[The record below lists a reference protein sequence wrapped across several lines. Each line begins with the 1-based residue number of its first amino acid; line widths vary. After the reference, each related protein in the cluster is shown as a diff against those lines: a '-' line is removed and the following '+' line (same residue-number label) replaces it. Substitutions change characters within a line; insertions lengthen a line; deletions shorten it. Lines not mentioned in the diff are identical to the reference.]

1 MINVFEFQKVR
12 TSRLPASWRAE
23 GALEEL
29 ERFLQENW
37 ELRHAFYTDTEL
49 TKRQQFIDFDKKN
62 GFKTKNYIGTIHFR
76 GEQFNIFPKIFKE
89 DEDDFDTSELR
100 TADLMKDLV
109 QWLEYCNKFNFPF
122 VSLKGD
128 MDETESFLELLITVY
143 VRYVKSAIDRQLF
156 FRYEDI
162 EEEGSFVKGR
172 IDFRD
177 YVTNKYPSGQMHV
190 LRYTY
195 SSFEFDNLL
204 NQIIKHTCRLLY
216 GLTTQVKNKQVIHD
230 ILMKMGDV
238 TDRSCVPYDCDTV
251 KLNSLQAHYSTIL
264 SMSKMFLLNKVS
276 VDSMGITDSF
286 CFLFPAE
293 LLFEGFIA
301 GFIKDSFGDQA
312 KVTAQSR
319 KLYLTELV
327 VDGKVVGNRFQL
339 KEDIVVEAGDTVI
352 VLDTK
357 YKEIDRLSKVK
368 EDSKRLGIEDNDMRQ
383 MAVYANRRGAKKM
396 YLLYPLYRGAVP
408 DATEVIFNILD
419 GPGDKAKKIPTQ
431 ILQVP
436 FSLCD
441 DVEGTKAMLKNI
453 LRQVVS
459 A

>member
-1 MINVFEFQKVR
+1 MLNAFEFQKIN
-12 TSRLPASWRAE
+12 TKSLPVSWQEE

-37 ELRHAFYTDTEL
+37 ELRNAFYTDLEL
-49 TKRQQFIDFDKKN
+49 TKRQQFIDFDRKN
-62 GFKTKNYIGTIHFR
+62 GFKTNNYIGTIHFR
-76 GEQFNIFPKIFKE
+76 GEQFNVFPKIFKE
-89 DEDDFDTSELR
+89 DEDDYDTSELK

-109 QWLEYCNKFNFPF
+109 LWLEYCNKFNFPF
-122 VSLKGD
+122 VSLRGD

-143 VRYVKSAIDRQLF
+143 VRYVKNSIDRQLF
-156 FRYEDI
+156 FRYEDVN
-162 EEEGSFVKGR
+162 EEGGYVRGK
-172 IDFRD
+172 IDFKN
-177 YVTNKYPSGQMHV
+177 YIANQIPSGQMHL

-204 NQIIKHTCRLLY
+204 NQIIKHTCRLIY
-216 GLTTQVKNKQVIHD
+216 NITTQASNKRIVHD
-230 ILMKMGDV
+230 ILMKLGDV
-238 TDRSCVPYDCDTV
+238 SDRNCQPYECDEV
-251 KLNSLQAHYSTIL
+251 KLNSLQMNYSTIL

-276 VDSMGITDSF
+276 ADSMGITDSF

-301 GFIKDSFGDQA
+301 GYIKETLGEQA

-327 VDGKVVGNRFQL
+327 VDGKVIGNRFQL
-339 KEDIVVEAGDTVI
+339 KEDVVVEYGDAIV

-357 YKEIDRLSKVK
+357 YKEIDKLSRIK

-383 MAVYANRRGAKKM
+383 MAIYANRRGAKKM
-396 YLLYPLYRGAVP
+396 FLLYPLYRGAMP
-408 DATEVIFNILD
+408 DDTEVIFNILD
-419 GPGDKAKKIPTQ
+419 GPGDEAKKIPVH

-441 DVEGTKAMLKNI
+441 DIEGTKALLETI
-453 LRQVVS
+453 LQKVV